1 LWSEWVL
8 AHDRAR
14 WARDGW
20 ASAEST
26 LWDENGA
33 LVAYATQMMLFTY
46 LPGRGLDGGPVGSAA
61 VPGRHLIVA
70 AGVAALLS
78 SACTSSSTPKVDPQT
93 LLHQAKATVDGA
105 PSAHFTVTSQNVT
118 GSGTNIIGGQGDLER
133 PDALQGS
140 FTVEINGF
148 NAAVKVVSK
157 GGVFEAQL
165 PFQSKYTRTNPASF
179 GLADPTQLT
188 DPHRG
193 LSNLLI
199 IGTGAKSSGQER
211 ISGELLDEVTTTVPG
226 SSIPVLPDANPSRP
240 VALVAAI
247 NPKSSQVRQ
256 ITLTGPFTS
265 ATSDSTFVVT
275 LTKYGEAVTITLP
288 G

>member
-1 LWSEWVL
+1 
-8 AHDRAR
+8 
-14 WARDGW
+14 
-20 ASAEST
+20 
-26 LWDENGA
+26 
-33 LVAYATQMMLFTY
+33 
-46 LPGRGLDGGPVGSAA
+46 
-61 VPGRHLIVA
+61 VPRRHVIVA
-70 AGVAALLS
+70 AGVAAVLASACGGS
-78 SACTSSSTPKVDPQT
+78 SAPKVDPQT
-93 LLHQAKATVDGA
+93 LLHQAKATVDAA
-105 PSAHFTVTSQNVT
+105 PSVHFTVTSQNVT
-118 GSGTNIIGGQGDLER
+118 GSGTNITGGQGDLQR

-140 FTVEINGF
+140 FTITISGL
-148 NAAVKVVSK
+148 NAAVKVISK

-179 GLADPTQLT
+179 GLT
-188 DPHRG
+188 DPAQLLDPNHG

-240 VALVAAI
+240 VTLVAAI
-247 NPKSSQVRQ
+247 NPKSLQVRQ